1 MKYSIV
7 QPRAER
13 LTLFNQTGDKTMS
26 NTFFISDKQTF
37 NQLAPTDKWEIVQEL
52 AQAIID
58 DQLVSIR
65 GEMIEEMD
73 GDFYPVLYGV
83 YRLKFGE
90 FCNYRDAGGI
100 WDYEK
105 PVFLLNTFTANLAE
119 IEELSNA
126 VNK

>member
-1 MKYSIV
+1 
-7 QPRAER
+7 
-13 LTLFNQTGDKTMS
+13 MS
-26 NTFFISDKQTF
+26 DTFFISTKEIF
-37 NQLAPTDKWEIVQEL
+37 NELAPVDKWEIVQEL

-73 GDFYPVLYGV
+73 GDFYPVFYGV

-105 PVFLLNTFTANLAE
+105 PVRYLNLFTANLAE
-119 IEELSNA
+119 IEEISNA
-126 VNK
+126 VNR

>member
-1 MKYSIV
+1 
-7 QPRAER
+7 
-13 LTLFNQTGDKTMS
+13 MS
-26 NTFFISDKQTF
+26 DTFFISTKEIF
-37 NQLAPTDKWEIVQEL
+37 NELAPTDKWEIVQEL

-58 DQLVSIR
+58 DQWVSIR

-90 FCNYRDAGGI
+90 VCNYRDGGGI

-105 PVFLLNTFTANLAE
+105 PVSLLNTFTANLAE
-119 IEELSNA
+119 IEELYKA
-126 VNK
+126 INK